1 MANYLKFSQLAKA
14 LGVNNAS
21 ITMAVKQKTLIATD
35 EKTIDIANPSNRMW
49 IDRQVA
55 KGRTFNMNMI
65 FEKSQTVM
73 PFREKEIVES
83 KPELES
89 ELEPEQKKGKPKN
102 KEDKLDTLRDLEIK
116 QKRATL
122 LRTEKSIKLDDLR
135 IRKQEGLLI
144 PYDEA
149 EFLLIYIVEKIRN
162 TSIQEIDSM
171 TNIYKERFGISH
183 DEYIELKVDLNEII
197 NGIIKESVDE
207 LKGGIENIQQIFM
220 ENRERG
226 QRK

>member
-65 FEKSQTVM
+65 FEKSQTVI
-73 PFREKEIVES
+73 PFREKEIES
-83 KPELES
+83 KPEN
-89 ELEPEQKKGKPKN
+89 ELEPEKKGKPKN

-207 LKGGIENIQQIFM
+207 LKVGIENIQQIFM